1 MHEDR
6 VLLGA
11 LHQAVVDLIG
21 PQQVVAGALVVV
33 AHRDPAI
40 GDDAIG
46 ALDRFL
52 GTMVSLILAPCF
64 LAQAI
69 RAGGGASSSGVATD
83 NFEIEPAGG
92 VDPGGQHVVGV
103 AGPGDALA
111 LDRALAL
118 LEGHDVGH
126 DLAGMLALGQAVDHR
141 DGGVFRHLDQ
151 RSWSRMRIMIA
162 ST

>member
-1 MHEDR
+1 MKIASFSAR
-6 VLLGA
+6 
-11 LHQAVVDLIG
+11 HQAVVDLIG
-21 PQQVVAGALVVV
+21 PQQVVAGAFLV

-83 NFEIEPAGG
+83 SSKSSRPAAWTQE
-92 VDPGGQHVVGV
+92 VSTLLVSPVQ
-103 AGPGDALA
+103 AMRLPSIAP
-111 LDRALAL
+111 LAL